1 MYQYVLEEPI
11 DLSSCLVE
19 FETSSLSGP
28 LKGPGDIAYRGSG
41 TVPICNNHRT
51 L

>member
-28 LKGPGDIAYRGSG
+28 LKGSGDIAYRGSG

>member
-28 LKGPGDIAYRGSG
+28 LKGLGDTAYWGRA
-41 TVPICNNHRT
+41 TVPI
-51 L
+51 

>member
-19 FETSSLSGP
+19 FETSSLSKP
-28 LKGPGDIAYRGSG
+28 LKGSGDIAYRGSG